1 MNNIKFHIFGVPD
14 GFDIY
19 QEIKDV
25 ETKNYY
31 QCFYDESI
39 KEQTRLA
46 INRKPNGDVSYT
58 FLKYHLYS
66 KLDRPNAFL
75 GLSVVFSNGYYAD
88 VSSLYN
94 LLEQTYNSILQKGK
108 LLNPIDDGS
117 SVKFAVNKFSEA
129 QSEIKRIES
138 IVLGTLYTEE
148 YIAEYLPFDSSF
160 VTGKQ
165 NAILKVPFQIYDTEV
180 LEREANLL
188 VIEKL
193 KKFSWL
199 SLSPD
204 YIKKEKPVLP
214 GEMPSIKNIELDEE
228 LDPVTKAQYINSFEN
243 YQSQVLTAF
252 EKLVS
257 KTDENLNGT
266 VKQLDA
272 IVKGILISLREYVK
286 KQNELKELLDKYSGL
301 AEKLDTL
308 SDKLYELSKKQ
319 NLHNKFDESQH
330 KQVDTEDGNKNGER
344 KGGMWQRYLAV
355 AGGAIAVV
363 CIFVFFC
370 KPYLFPDDSP
380 VNDLTGSDVVTTA
393 KGDSKDDSTSKQDDS
408 TGINLEGLLAK
419 FNEALQSN
427 DFETAIAY
435 YSRVL
440 SKDESYRKV
449 REMDN
454 SLDVKF
460 EKLIEDCS
468 FDLANN
474 LYLKLTTI
482 YDNADSYSAKLK
494 RSFKDHIQTNKSI
507 IQKKNDLIK
516 HIQQAKAGGYDYA
529 GLEADLADIKKLGTV
544 STPENGDELS
554 LYCDDNKTTSQKKA
568 SDIIEIE
575 AGKLYT
581 ITNPHWEQNGSF
593 GFDAK
598 ISGIEL
604 VPNGNGQN
612 AVIKIRANK
621 SAIGKSIN
629 IHYKKSGNIKFTFQI
644 KIIESSEMDGAG
656 MKVNLKK

>member
-19 QEIKDV
+19 QEVIDMENKS
-25 ETKNYY
+25 YY

-58 FLKYHLYS
+58 YLKYHLYS
-66 KLDRPNAFL
+66 NGNRPNAFI

-108 LLNPIDDGS
+108 LLYPIANGS
-117 SVKFAVNKFSEA
+117 SARFAVNKFSDDPL
-129 QSEIKRIES
+129 EIKRIES
-138 IVLGTLYTEE
+138 IVIGTLSTKE
-148 YIAEYLPFDSSF
+148 YFAEYLPFDASF

-165 NAILKVPFQIYDTEV
+165 NAILKVPFQIYDSEIQ
-180 LEREANLL
+180 EREANIL
-188 VIEKL
+188 VVEKL

-204 YIKKEKPVLP
+204 YIKKEEPVLP

-243 YQSQVLTAF
+243 YQSQVLAAF

-257 KTDENLNGT
+257 KTDENLTGN

-330 KQVDTEDGNKNGER
+330 KLDDTEDGNKNGER

-355 AGGAIAVV
+355 AGGAIAIV

-380 VNDLTGSDVVTTA
+380 VYDSTGSDVNTTA
-393 KGDSKDDSTSKQDDS
+393 MGDNSKDSSSKES
-408 TGINLEGLLAK
+408 ELSEVNLEELLAK
-419 FNEALQSN
+419 FNEALQNN
-427 DFETAIAY
+427 DFETAIDY
-435 YSRVL
+435 YSQVVNEDNNQMRKL
-440 SKDESYRKV
+440 DARLDE
-449 REMDN
+449 
-454 SLDVKF
+454 KF
-460 EKLIEDCS
+460 NTLIGDCA

-474 LYLKLTTI
+474 LYIELTTI
-482 YDNADSYSAKLK
+482 YENADSYINELK
-494 RSFKDHIQTNKSI
+494 SSFKSYVKDNKS
-507 IQKKNDLIK
+507 KVGKMSALIK
-516 HIQQAKAGGYDYA
+516 NIELAKAGNYDYT
-529 GLEADLADIKKLGTV
+529 GIDADLAEIKNLGITPQASKVYKLALYYEGSSTASKNPNSSEKIEVYLNRQYKIKNLQKETGAKFINSIERIYGEDMIKDQGQSIQFKIKKAEIGQEFNLYYKRDNQILFTV
-544 STPENGDELS
+544 KLKVINENP
-554 LYCDDNKTTSQKKA
+554 
-568 SDIIEIE
+568 
-575 AGKLYT
+575 GK
-581 ITNPHWEQNGSF
+581 
-593 GFDAK
+593 
-598 ISGIEL
+598 
-604 VPNGNGQN
+604 
-612 AVIKIRANK
+612 
-621 SAIGKSIN
+621 IN
-629 IHYKKSGNIKFTFQI
+629 LQ
-644 KIIESSEMDGAG
+644 
-656 MKVNLKK
+656 